1 MTCRHPD
8 TERQRSPSLSH
19 ACPSGHAAGDA
30 PQHKG
35 QGQKCM
41 RIGNDSV
48 LAQLIRWFGR
58 KKNVEKVGQAVSLKI
73 DDRKFQE

>member
-1 MTCRHPD
+1 MCGDR
-8 TERQRSPSLSH
+8 
-19 ACPSGHAAGDA
+19 AAAGEKTTGHQA
-30 PQHKG
+30 YHRTVIGEKS
-35 QGQKCM
+35 
-41 RIGNDSV
+41 GNDSV

>member
-1 MTCRHPD
+1 MTIVIPYGAQPITRM
-8 TERQRSPSLSH
+8 QRMLWVI
-19 ACPSGHAAGDA
+19 GE
-30 PQHKG
+30 KV
-35 QGQKCM
+35 
-41 RIGNDSV
+41 IGNDSV

>member
-1 MTCRHPD
+1 MRI
-8 TERQRSPSLSH
+8 
-19 ACPSGHAAGDA
+19 
-30 PQHKG
+30 
-35 QGQKCM
+35 GQKCM